1 MMQNSVTAVQET
13 AQIAGQNAEQPA
25 AAALPAGKPVGQP
38 ASTTANVFLRN
49 DTIFGVCE
57 AIGEDFGFHANFLR
71 VPLAAL
77 VIFNPFVALGLYAAL
92 GVAVLA
98 ARLLFPARRQP
109 AASPAQRAAE
119 PRSADNQTD
128 EELLAA

>member
-1 MMQNSVTAVQET
+1 MQNTVPAVLSD
-13 AQIAGQNAEQPA
+13 EQPA
-25 AAALPAGKPVGQP
+25 AATLAAAATPHGEPA
-38 ASTTANVFLRN
+38 AATANVFLRN

-77 VIFNPFVALGLYAAL
+77 VIFSPFAALGLYVAL

-98 ARLLFPARRQP
+98 ARLLFPARRQVTSAP
-109 AASPAQRAAE
+109 AGRAAD
-119 PRSADNQTD
+119 PRTADNQTD
-128 EELLAA
+128 DELLAA